1 MEISLGARLALVGF
15 CVLLFGGLFF
25 YYHLE
30 NRARRRKATS
40 KD

>member
-15 CVLLFGGLFF
+15 CVLLLGSMFL

-30 NRARRRKATS
+30 NRARRKKTTS

>member
-15 CVLLFGGLFF
+15 CVLLFGSLFL
-25 YYHLE
+25 YYYLE
-30 NRARRRKATS
+30 NRARRGKAPP